1 MKTRILFSLLCL
13 LTFSTSKAQSDS
25 ITVRRIYDI
34 ALTQGECYEN
44 LRVLCKQVGHR
55 LSGSAQA
62 EKAVVWGKQTMEKA
76 GFDQVWLQDVMVPKW
91 VRGKE
96 KGSLLLSKNPKLKDG
111 NPVSATLKITALGGS
126 V

>member
-62 EKAVVWGKQTMEKA
+62 EKAVVWGK
-76 GFDQVWLQDVMVPKW
+76 
-91 VRGKE
+91 
-96 KGSLLLSKNPKLKDG
+96 
-111 NPVSATLKITALGGS
+111 
-126 V
+126 